1 MWILSILVLTHLLL
15 NMSVVN
21 SEENCT
27 LLKDSFANSTAE
39 FISCAIYNSRP
50 ITMCENCVQ
59 QYINI
64 LEDYNNMKKILDNET
79 YCIDKFINLD
89 RLQIIQTVYS
99 SSYNLWNDA
108 KCYECY
114 KFENGTLTP
123 NKSIQTTTFNKYH
136 EKYTHCINQRTIND
150 TTICKTCME
159 DYLNLDNYYTSISNE
174 NEKIGVC
181 MDIVDVMNTTRLFW
195 SLKCCKYR
203 KHEEHIFIASTVTVL
218 LVTLLFYVI
227 VQFCSVKKTPTILQ
241 QRRFAESLN
250 QPNNEM

>member
-1 MWILSILVLTHLLL
+1 
-15 NMSVVN
+15 MSVVN

-89 RLQIIQTVYS
+89 RLQIIQTLYS

-181 MDIVDVMNTTRLFW
+181 MDIVDVVKISIN
-195 SLKCCKYR
+195 LKDM
-203 KHEEHIFIASTVTVL
+203 AS
-218 LVTLLFYVI
+218 
-227 VQFCSVKKTPTILQ
+227 
-241 QRRFAESLN
+241 
-250 QPNNEM
+250 